1 MKPMLIMSKLDETN
15 ANNVQ
20 VGPQL
25 PAISNFDQKALPIR
39 REYQNFNQSQSRTYL
54 DRVHKETD
62 SSNQDSHVV
71 VFFFYTVGLTLDQ
84 DNFLKALIQRKLL
97 RTCTVYTT
105 SDMSKLD
112 ANFGGGKQ
120 FVELAS
126 NSRNFY

>member
-1 MKPMLIMSKLDETN
+1 MLIMSKLDETN

-20 VGPQL
+20 VGSQL

-62 SSNQDSHVV
+62 SSNQDSYVV
-71 VFFFYTVGLTLDQ
+71 VFFLDTIGLILEQ

-97 RTCTVYTT
+97 RTCAV
-105 SDMSKLD
+105 LD
-112 ANFGGGKQ
+112 HI
-120 FVELAS
+120 
-126 NSRNFY
+126 

>member
-20 VGPQL
+20 VGSQL

-71 VFFFYTVGLTLDQ
+71 VFFFYTVGLTLEQ

-97 RTCTVYTT
+97 RTCTVLYHI
-105 SDMSKLD
+105 
-112 ANFGGGKQ
+112 
-120 FVELAS
+120 
-126 NSRNFY
+126 

>member
-1 MKPMLIMSKLDETN
+1 MKPMLIMCKLHIISI
-15 ANNVQ
+15 
-20 VGPQL
+20 GISI

-71 VFFFYTVGLTLDQ
+71 VFFFYTVGLTLEQ

-97 RTCTVYTT
+97 RTCTVLYHI
-105 SDMSKLD
+105 
-112 ANFGGGKQ
+112 
-120 FVELAS
+120 
-126 NSRNFY
+126 

>member
-20 VGPQL
+20 VGSQL

-54 DRVHKETD
+54 DRVHKETN

-71 VFFFYTVGLTLDQ
+71 VFFFCTVGLTLEQ

-97 RTCTVYTT
+97 RTCTVLYHI
-105 SDMSKLD
+105 
-112 ANFGGGKQ
+112 
-120 FVELAS
+120 
-126 NSRNFY
+126 

>member
-20 VGPQL
+20 VGSQL

-39 REYQNFNQSQSRTYL
+39 REYQNCNQSQSRTYL

-71 VFFFYTVGLTLDQ
+71 AFFFYTVGLTLEQ
-84 DNFLKALIQRKLL
+84 NNLLKAFIQRKLL
-97 RTCTVYTT
+97 RTCTV
-105 SDMSKLD
+105 
-112 ANFGGGKQ
+112 
-120 FVELAS
+120 
-126 NSRNFY
+126 